1 MIKTKS
7 LSGIFIAL
15 SLALASGCNQDAFVE
30 RLNPSAKEFA
40 VSEDGDSLK
49 VRFDNEDWCVSD
61 IIIDGKSLGWLARGE
76 GTTTG
81 KDGRVMVKAERLTM
95 FYKHSGQNELT
106 VYFQPNFSSEKI
118 EVEIIVSDPFEWESL
133 RFTQNG
139 GVEYELEKME
149 WGEEAKR
156 TLPNIK
162 KGWSG
167 LSYKNP
173 GPDTLRVKEAVFS
186 GASRRVC
193 FSDEVRFGDFCG
205 AFEVPVPD
213 GALDNNTLC
222 FNDEER
228 LVYSYDSIEY
238 PISNN
243 TSVVMRFPPTNE
255 FSWFYGV
262 LWYIDTY
269 TVDYKITLRNK
280 ETGGLVEFNGTFTS
294 ECPNGEYTFFVEKDR

>member
-49 VRFDNEDWCVSD
+49 VRFDNKDWCVSD
-61 IIIDGKSLGWLARGE
+61 IIIDGKSLGWLVRGE
-76 GTTTG
+76 GETPG

-149 WGEEAKR
+149 WG
-156 TLPNIK
+156 TPS
-162 KGWSG
+162 KGAVEYQVAGWKI
-167 LSYKNP
+167 LNVKNDT
-173 GPDTLRVKEAVFS
+173 PDTVSIKMRPLM
-186 GASRRVC
+186 GASRRVT
-193 FSDEVRFGDFCG
+193 FSDESAFADWRTDFKVPIPDTVLDGDKLTFGKG
-205 AFEVPVPD
+205 TNV
-213 GALDNNTLC
+213 T
-222 FNDEER
+222 
-228 LVYSYDSIEY
+228 YSHHSFEY
-238 PISNN
+238 PLNN
-243 TSVVMRFPPTNE
+243 QTVIKVKVPPLGEATRD
-255 FSWFYGV
+255 YGV
-262 LWYIDTY
+262 LWDVESY
-269 TVDYKITLRNK
+269 TVDYVMYLKNTS
-280 ETGGLVEFNGTFTS
+280 TGNVIDIKGSLTNRS
-294 ECPNGEYTFFVEKDR
+294 PNGVYAIFYDQK